1 MQKSEPYNEG
11 WVWEGRVFY
20 CSADSTAILIQEGKE
35 GFLYVQNKQNR
46 VKRGIGRRKKQIKTL
61 FKKQK

>member
-1 MQKSEPYNEG
+1 MGREG
-11 WVWEGRVFY
+11 ILLLG
-20 CSADSTAILIQEGKE
+20 DSTAILIQEGKE

-46 VKRGIGRRKKQIKTL
+46 VKRGTGRRKKQIKTL